1 MTRGRTPVRV
11 RLQRNRKRITKM
23 ADASVKVI
31 ALATVMG
38 HEPIATP

>member
-1 MTRGRTPVRV
+1 MTRGRTQICVRF
-11 RLQRNRKRITKM
+11 QRNRKRITKM